1 MNCPSCAIENR
12 DGIRF
17 CVSCGAALAWTCA
30 GCGAIAD
37 PEDQFCGACGRP
49 RQAEP
54 TADVAPERDPR
65 SYTPKHLAE
74 KILGTRSALEGERKQ
89 VTVLFADVKGSME
102 LAAQVDPEEWHAILD
117 HFFQILADGVHRFEG
132 TVNQYTGD
140 GIMALFGAPIAHEDH
155 AQRACYAALWLRDEL
170 RPYADE
176 LRRTRGLNFS
186 VRMGLNSG
194 EVIVGKIGDDLR
206 MDYTAQG
213 HTVGLAQRIEQ
224 LASAESCY
232 LTEATAR
239 LVRSFFD
246 LHALGGFEIKGNVE
260 PVPVFE
266 LAGVGGSRTRL
277 EDSEARGFS
286 RFVGREAE
294 MERLDEVLAEAL
306 EGRGRVLG
314 VVGAA
319 GLGKSRLCVEFL
331 MHCLEG
337 DLDVHR
343 TYCPSHASALPF
355 VGVRELL
362 RGIFSISEAD
372 SEEDARKKI
381 AGTLVLLGDA
391 SPESLPYAFDF
402 LGVGDPAN
410 PPPALDPAER
420 RRSLFAFLTHVV
432 RAKSE
437 RSGMVLFWDDVH
449 WIDPGSNDAL
459 AHLVDA
465 VQDTRTLLLLNYRPE
480 YAPRWMGESHV
491 ARLELDPLGRE
502 ALTALLDDLL
512 GNDASLGDLREQIM
526 ERTQGNPFFTE
537 EVVQTL
543 VESDALV
550 GARGAYRPG
559 GPVETLE
566 IPATVQPII
575 AARIDRLG
583 DTEKRVL
590 QIAAVIG
597 KQFPEPLLNRISALP
612 ESDFAAALIALQDGE
627 FLRVE
632 KLFPEVE
639 YAFKHPLTQE
649 VAYDTQLQSTR
660 SRTHA
665 AVARAL
671 TKLDRE
677 KLGERA
683 SLIAFHF
690 ERANKPVDAAHWHL
704 RSVEWLSGHDLDS
717 TVRAFER
724 AREQATRGADRRASS
739 LQLAAC
745 IGLIGPLTAQDR
757 PEPELRGIFEEGCT
771 LAQELDDRAALL
783 ALYVLQGIHAQRS
796 GDLEEHERLLAEAR
810 RIAPEDDATSRFVLA
825 LQSGLSRSKR
835 GEVRAAL
842 KDFDSVA
849 DLDLPTIE
857 GGGGSAAVGA
867 LTLRAAY
874 AEYFVIRGGTLIQLG
889 RYDEAERA
897 LDRGA
902 ELGKQHRLAAAE
914 IDALSTRANLA
925 KARGDV
931 QAALQ
936 IGSELVERT
945 GRLGSPLWAGV
956 AQARMGSA
964 HLLAGDPRAAVE
976 ALERGLAICR
986 DEGVLMDAEVATL
999 YDLVRARLSLGD
1011 VAAAREAVQEALGW
1025 AERTH
1030 DLGHRIRARL
1040 AEAMVALRDEAGRG
1054 EAEAALAEVE
1064 ALIGQTGSYL
1074 WAPTALEI
1082 RSELASA
1089 TGKAAARDAAL
1100 KEAQRLYAER
1110 GATGHAERIA
1120 RQLAAGA
1127 E

>member
-1 MNCPSCAIENR
+1 M
-12 DGIRF
+12 
-17 CVSCGAALAWTCA
+17 
-30 GCGAIAD
+30 
-37 PEDQFCGACGRP
+37 
-49 RQAEP
+49 
-54 TADVAPERDPR
+54 
-65 SYTPKHLAE
+65 
-74 KILGTRSALEGERKQ
+74 
-89 VTVLFADVKGSME
+89 TVLFADVKGSME

-239 LVRSFFD
+239 LVRSFFE
-246 LHALGGFEIKGNVE
+246 LHALGGFEIKGNPE
-260 PVPVFE
+260 AVPVFA
-266 LAGVGGSRTRL
+266 LASVGSSRTRL

-294 MERLDEVLAEAL
+294 IETLDRALAEAL

-319 GLGKSRLCVEFL
+319 SLGKSRLCVEFL
-331 MHCLEG
+331 MHCRKR

-355 VGVRELL
+355 VAVRELL
-362 RGIFSISEAD
+362 RGVFSISEAD
-372 SEEDARKKI
+372 SEDDARKKI
-381 AGTLVLLGDA
+381 AGTLVLLGDV
-391 SPESLPYAFDF
+391 SPELLPYVFDF
-402 LGVGDPAN
+402 LGVGEPEDRA
-410 PPPALDPAER
+410 PALDPAER
-420 RRSLFAFLTHVV
+420 RRSLFEFLAQLV

-437 RSGMVLFWDDVH
+437 RSGTVLFWDDVH
-449 WIDPGSNDAL
+449 WIDPGSDDAL
-459 AHLVDA
+459 AQLVDA
-465 VQDTRTLLLLNYRPE
+465 VRDTRTLLLLNYRPE
-480 YAPRWMGESHV
+480 YDARWMSDPHV
-491 ARLELDPLGRE
+491 ARLELEPLGRE
-502 ALTALLDDLL
+502 ALAALLDDLL
-512 GNDASLGDLREQIM
+512 GNDVSLGKLREQIT

-537 EVVQTL
+537 EVVQAL

-550 GARGAYRPG
+550 GGRGAYRLG
-559 GPVETLE
+559 SPVETLE

-597 KQFPEPLLNRISALP
+597 KQFPEPLLNRISAL
-612 ESDFAAALIALQDGE
+612 SDADFAAALIALQDGE
-627 FLRVE
+627 FLHVE
-632 KLFPEVE
+632 TLFHEVE

-649 VAYDTQLQSTR
+649 VAYDSQLQSTR

-671 TKLDRE
+671 TNTDRE
-677 KLGERA
+677 KLGKSA

-690 ERANKPVDAAHWHL
+690 ERADRPVDAALWHL

-724 AREQATRGADRRASS
+724 AREQAARAEDRGKAAR

-745 IGLIGPLTAQDR
+745 IGLIGPLATQNR

-810 RIAPEDDATSRFVLA
+810 RVAPEDDPTSRFVLA

-835 GEVRAAL
+835 GEARAAL
-842 KDFDSVA
+842 QEFDSVA

-857 GGGGSAAVGA
+857 AGGGSAAVGA

-874 AEYFVIRGGTLIQLG
+874 AEYFVNRGGTLIQLG
-889 RYDEAERA
+889 RYDDAERA
-897 LDRGA
+897 LDRAA

-914 IDALSTRANLA
+914 IGALSTRANLA

-931 QAALQ
+931 QASLQ
-936 IGSELVERT
+936 IGYELLERT
-945 GRLGSPLWAGV
+945 DRLGSPVWAGI
-956 AQARMGSA
+956 AQASMGAA
-964 HLLAGDPRAAVE
+964 HLLAGDARAAVE

-986 DEGVLMDAEVATL
+986 DQGLLMDAEVPAL
-999 YDLVRARLSLGD
+999 YDLVRAHLSLGD
-1011 VAAAREAVQEALGW
+1011 VGAAREAARESLAW

-1030 DLGHRIRARL
+1030 DLGHSIRARL
-1040 AEAMVALRDEAGRG
+1040 GEALVALRDEGGPDA
-1054 EAEAALAEVE
+1054 AEAALAEVE
-1064 ALIGQTGSYL
+1064 DLIDRTGNQL

-1082 RSELASA
+1082 RAELASTKGRTA
-1089 TGKAAARDAAL
+1089 ERAAAL
-1100 KEAQRLYAER
+1100 KEAQRLYTER
-1110 GATGHAERIA
+1110 GAIGHAERIA
-1120 RQLAAGA
+1120 RQLTASAR
-1127 E
+1127 